1 MFFLSV
7 TAYFLSSTEMKCC
20 FSVVL
25 LLVFEWRT
33 MTFGFYLYL
42 CNAVDRGVTAL
53 PRYAMSTK
61 ITYIHHSCFVWEGPR
76 TMVVFDYWC
85 DTEDRRLQRMLGA
98 TQKQIYFVV
107 SHFHQDHFNPVIFE
121 WGRATAEPPR
131 LLISHDVSKRRR
143 VPKSVPVT
151 VLRPGDHYEDRL
163 LTLDA
168 YRSTDVG
175 ISSVVTLK
183 DVAEGETADSA
194 FHAGDLNNWYFPE
207 GDERLHVLVHEM
219 EGLFLSTVRDIQLD
233 HPHVTH
239 AMFPLDPRLDK
250 EWLRGPAQWL
260 TRIETDHFYPMHT
273 WGYHDKVRQGVEE
286 LAYLFPHTQF
296 HYNADPQADKL
307 YGTYRQI
314 VDEKRQE
321 DNEQLEEND
330 IS

>member
-1 MFFLSV
+1 
-7 TAYFLSSTEMKCC
+7 
-20 FSVVL
+20 
-25 LLVFEWRT
+25 
-33 MTFGFYLYL
+33 
-42 CNAVDRGVTAL
+42 
-53 PRYAMSTK
+53 
-61 ITYIHHSCFVWEGPR
+61 
-76 TMVVFDYWC
+76 MVVFDYWC

-121 WGRATAEPPR
+121 WGRATADPPR

-183 DVAEGETADSA
+183 DAAEGETADSA

-314 VDEKRQE
+314 VDETRQE